1 MNQSST
7 STMTF
12 CEHKRSLAFSFQQ
25 IEDSIIAAC
34 FRETNSRNDIAQ
46 VRLEIQEKLVLLYQ
60 RVIDVL
66 AMYDGERSL
75 SLKEKNENE
84 TLDNAKQKQQPGNI
98 ELINKA
104 NEIIDVHNSTGMD
117 FLENRLVRCKA
128 CYFEWDGDAQ
138 HECVKDEDV
147 DEVDII

>member
-12 CEHKRSLAFSFQQ
+12 RKHKRSLAFSFQQ

-75 SLKEKNENE
+75 SLKQKNENE

-104 NEIIDVHNSTGMD
+104 NEIIDVHNSTGIWIFSKMD
-117 FLENRLVRCKA
+117 LCVARLVILNGMDMLNTNVSRTKM
-128 CYFEWDGDAQ
+128 
-138 HECVKDEDV
+138 
-147 DEVDII
+147 